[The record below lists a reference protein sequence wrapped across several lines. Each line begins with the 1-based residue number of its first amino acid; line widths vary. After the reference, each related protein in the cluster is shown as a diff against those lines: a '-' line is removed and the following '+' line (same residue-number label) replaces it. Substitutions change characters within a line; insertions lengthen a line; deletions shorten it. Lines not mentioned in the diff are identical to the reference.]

1 MGDEALGCLKDLKK
15 FWRKDDTD
23 DDRTVARILWSTRVL
38 PNDLVPILLETAGKG
53 HLEDKRAVACVD
65 LMTAMTWPIDLAEE
79 LKELDDEADR
89 RADYTVLVQSHLH
102 YKAALLRPGVLQAL
116 FKVMIMLLTK
126 EKKVRT
132 ERDVQIMS
140 VILHLIRN
148 LAFIR
153 DMPPNIH
160 ASVEQAEFS
169 NLQNKLIRALS
180 DTHFFDMILMLASGA
195 GDNAMYNGWNTL
207 ILEVFFLL
215 FRGIK
220 PDTLVLEQTLVCGT
234 PNRFQ
239 TATDTFDSNHSEI
252 FNSC

>member
-1 MGDEALGCLKDLKK
+1 MLPPL
-15 FWRKDDTD
+15 
-23 DDRTVARILWSTRVL
+23 ARPV
-38 PNDLVPILLETAGKG
+38 
-53 HLEDKRAVACVD
+53 
-65 LMTAMTWPIDLAEE
+65 
-79 LKELDDEADR
+79 KE
-89 RADYTVLVQSHLH
+89 
-102 YKAALLRPGVLQAL
+102 
-116 FKVMIMLLTK
+116 
-126 EKKVRT
+126 RT
-132 ERDVQIMS
+132 ERDGQV
-140 VILHLIRN
+140 VTVVLHLIRN

-153 DMPPNIH
+153 DIPPNIH

-239 TATDTFDSNHSEI
+239 TLF
-252 FNSC
+252 